1 MLLNDFLKCLPEKS
15 KNRKST
21 HSERLEKKDLEW
33 VFSLSFMSPIGPAS
47 CKLFPRGTEL
57 NEQQNPA
64 LSFQVATLSTSAAAF
79 ISPCSAPE
87 C

>member
-1 MLLNDFLKCLPEKS
+1 MKGWK
-15 KNRKST
+15 
-21 HSERLEKKDLEW
+21 KKDLEW

-64 LSFQVATLSTSAAAF
+64 LSLQVATLSTSAAGF